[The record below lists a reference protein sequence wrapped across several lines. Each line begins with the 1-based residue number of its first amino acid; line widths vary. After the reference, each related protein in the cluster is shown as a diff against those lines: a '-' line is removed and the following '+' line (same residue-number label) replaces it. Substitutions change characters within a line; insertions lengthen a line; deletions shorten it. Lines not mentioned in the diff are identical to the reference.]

1 MILEK
6 VLLGFTLAA
15 PIGPVSVEMIKRGL
29 IGGFWPSF
37 NIRLGGVI
45 GNILCLIL
53 AYFFLSSI
61 MKYQMLFNIISLC
74 GSSFLVYI
82 GAKALLGANK
92 KVSISSGEGSN
103 GSLFE
108 TLTLGFILSI
118 ANPIA
123 IVYWINVFAASLN
136 GKTELSLYDLFQN
149 GGIILG
155 VVIWGAFLSLVLEFG
170 QKFVNETWIKRVTI
184 LSGTVLVY
192 FGAKYLTNAIT
203 AIFY

>member
-1 MILEK
+1 
-6 VLLGFTLAA
+6 
-15 PIGPVSVEMIKRGL
+15 
-29 IGGFWPSF
+29 
-37 NIRLGGVI
+37 
-45 GNILCLIL
+45 
-53 AYFFLSSI
+53 

-123 IVYWINVFAASLN
+123 IVYETGG
-136 GKTELSLYDLFQN
+136 GKN
-149 GGIILG
+149 
-155 VVIWGAFLSLVLEFG
+155 
-170 QKFVNETWIKRVTI
+170 IK
-184 LSGTVLVY
+184 SW
-192 FGAKYLTNAIT
+192 
-203 AIFY
+203 